1 MTVTPCPSKNQGHH
15 HSVRQGTCRI
25 EASPWSE
32 ILSSGFLGL
41 TSLRPDAACH
51 PGVTSS
57 SPLSLMVFAVVQ
69 SARSMDGL
77 FLQTF
82 ITSTINILTQS
93 SSFISFL

>member
-1 MTVTPCPSKNQGHH
+1 MLAPVQGKSKVVIT
-15 HSVRQGTCRI
+15 VRQDTHRI
-25 EASPWSE
+25 EASRWSE

-41 TSLRPDAACH
+41 TSLRLDSACH
-51 PGVTSS
+51 PGVTLS
-57 SPLSLMVFAVVQ
+57 SPLSLTAFAVLQ